1 MFTIY
6 DDSSAQTC
14 AGATRREFLRV
25 GGLAL
30 GGLVLPQLLA
40 ARAESAKQ
48 RKLVRDVSVILV
60 FLQGGPSHIEFFD
73 PKMTAPDG
81 VRSITGEVQTAIPG
95 ITFGGTFPKL
105 ARMANRLAVVR
116 SYASMNAGHTYN
128 AVASGGS
135 ALKAAMGAV
144 YSRVAGT
151 TNAAT
156 GMPTNL
162 LVRPEAIRPELKLA
176 KNFET
181 DALPTLTSPG
191 ELGAAYGAFDPAGG
205 GTLLENL
212 RLRLP

>member
-81 VRSITGEVQTAIPG
+81 VRSITGEVQTALSG

-105 ARMANRLAVVR
+105 AKLAKKIAVVR
-116 SYASMNAGHTYN
+116 SYASGNGGHTYN
-128 AVASGGS
+128 AVASGGNS
-135 ALKAAMGAV
+135 FEAATGAV
-144 YSRVAGT
+144 YAH
-151 TNAAT
+151 
-156 GMPTNL
+156 
-162 LVRPEAIRPELKLA
+162 VRQAMRRGRIHRGIGRRSA
-176 KNFET
+176 RR
-181 DALPTLTSPG
+181 S
-191 ELGAAYGAFDPAGG
+191 
-205 GTLLENL
+205 
-212 RLRLP
+212 